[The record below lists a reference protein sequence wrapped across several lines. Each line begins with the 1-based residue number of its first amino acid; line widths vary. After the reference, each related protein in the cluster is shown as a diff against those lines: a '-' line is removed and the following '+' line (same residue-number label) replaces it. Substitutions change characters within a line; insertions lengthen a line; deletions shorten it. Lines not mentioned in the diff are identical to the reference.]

1 VRLMVVLMMIGTLQG
16 YGLQFLLLGESGGP
30 GGAGMVPGLWMF
42 NRAFFAGEFGY
53 ACALG
58 LFLFVV
64 ILGLT
69 FINNKYIRV
78 DK

>member
-1 VRLMVVLMMIGTLQG
+1 MGRG
-16 YGLQFLLLGESGGP
+16 
-30 GGAGMVPGLWMF
+30 GGAMGAPGRTSPVGRGAGGRGMVPGLWMF

-58 LFLFVV
+58 IFLFAF
-64 ILGLT
+64 ILVLT
-69 FINNKYIRV
+69 GINNKFVRV

>member
-1 VRLMVVLMMIGTLQG
+1 MVLFGGVNLKTPGVSDTSQTFDAYPRDTWELTPATLA
-16 YGLQFLLLGESGGP
+16 GP
-30 GGAGMVPGLWMF
+30 YAT
-42 NRAFFAGEFGY
+42 AFAGEFGY

-58 LFLFVV
+58 LFLFVF

-69 FINNKYIRV
+69 WINNKFVKV

>member
-1 VRLMVVLMMIGTLQG
+1 MT
-16 YGLQFLLLGESGGP
+16 
-30 GGAGMVPGLWMF
+30 PGLWMF
-42 NRAFFAGEFGY
+42 NRAFFNGEFGY

-58 LFLFVV
+58 LILFFV

-69 FINNKYIRV
+69 WVNNKYVRV